1 MTDLLRYPGQTFL
14 RLLEYLGGLG
24 LLGREVFVSIF
35 AGKRYP
41 RLLGEQLVSI
51 GYGSQAVIIVTGAF
65 TGAVFAAQSY
75 FKFQDYGVESTVGA
89 LVSVAMA
96 RELGP
101 VLTGLMV
108 AGRVGASMAA
118 EIGTMKVTEQ
128 IDALR
133 SMAVHP
139 VDYLVVPRLA
149 AMVISM
155 PLLIAESITFGI
167 LASYVMA
174 VHAFRI
180 EPSWFLYHLT
190 NHTAFSDIFIGMTK
204 GFFFGI
210 IITII
215 SCWQGLNAR
224 NGAVGVGSGT
234 TAAVVQSSLL
244 ILIVNFFL
252 SMLLNYFFPLGTGI

>member
-1 MTDLLRYPGQTFL
+1 MTDFIRYPGRLVL

-24 LLGREVFVSIF
+24 MLGREVVISIF
-35 AGKRYP
+35 AGKRFP

-65 TGAVFAAQSY
+65 TGAVFAAQS
-75 FKFQDYGVESTVGA
+75 FFQFQKYGVESTVGA

-149 AMVISM
+149 AMMISM

-180 EPSWFLYHLT
+180 EPTWFLTHLRA
-190 NHTAFSDIFIGMTK
+190 HTDFSDIFIGMTK
-204 GFFFGI
+204 GFFFGV
-210 IITII
+210 IITLI

-224 NGAVGVGSGT
+224 NGAVGVGQGT
-234 TAAVVQSSLL
+234 TSAVVESSLL

-252 SMLLNYFFPLGTGI
+252 TMLLNQFYPLGV